1 MCVLLQIWNIFPIIL
16 LMQSPKNVEEKLCKF
31 GACAATNLNF
41 LSSHSSTDEDR
52 VDWNNVVDS
61 WDPY

>member
-1 MCVLLQIWNIFPIIL
+1 
-16 LMQSPKNVEEKLCKF
+16 MQLPKNVEEKFYKF
-31 GACAATNLNF
+31 GVCAATNLNF